1 MARSQ
6 GAEILM
12 QSSSN
17 CEASKIRVF
26 VGLQTL
32 AGDWLAPVR
41 QSLYEESYPGIES
54 LRLTP
59 ERNLHV
65 TLKFLGLMAEEAI
78 PELSLHLA
86 QVCAKH
92 QVFNYHCRGL
102 GHFKQSIWL
111 GVDPSPE
118 LLALSKDIENCCA
131 LLGFAAEQKRFTPHV
146 TIARYGKAARP
157 PLSNLTDR
165 FGEQEWFVGAISEA
179 CLFKSETLPAGAK
192 YTVIERYPLKP

>member
-1 MARSQ
+1 
-6 GAEILM
+6 M

-118 LLALSKDIENCCA
+118 LQALSKDIENCCA

-157 PLSNLTDR
+157 PRSNLTDR

>member
-1 MARSQ
+1 
-6 GAEILM
+6 
-12 QSSSN
+12 
-17 CEASKIRVF
+17 
-26 VGLQTL
+26 
-32 AGDWLAPVR
+32 
-41 QSLYEESYPGIES
+41 
-54 LRLTP
+54 
-59 ERNLHV
+59 
-65 TLKFLGLMAEEAI
+65 MAEEAI

>member
-1 MARSQ
+1 
-6 GAEILM
+6 M
-12 QSSSN
+12 QSSGK

-65 TLKFLGLMAEEAI
+65 TLKFLGLVAEEAI

-92 QVFNYHCRGL
+92 HSFDYHCRGL

-111 GVDPSPE
+111 GVDQSPE
-118 LLALSKDIENCCA
+118 LHALAKEIETCCT
-131 LLGFAAEQKRFTPHV
+131 LLGFVAEQKRFTPHV
-146 TIARYGKAARP
+146 TIARYGKSARL
-157 PLSNLTDR
+157 PLANLIER
-165 FGEQEWFVGAISEA
+165 FGEQEWFAGEISEA
-179 CLFKSETLPAGAK
+179 CLFKSETLPAGAR
-192 YTVIERYPLKP
+192 YTVIERYPLQPR

>member
-1 MARSQ
+1 
-6 GAEILM
+6 M

-17 CEASKIRVF
+17 CEASKFRVF

-32 AGDWLAPVR
+32 AGNWLAPVR

-86 QVCAKH
+86 QICAKQ
-92 QVFNYHCRGL
+92 QVFNYQCRGL

-111 GVDPSPE
+111 GVDSSPE
-118 LLALSKDIENCCA
+118 LQALSKDIETCCT

-157 PLSNLTDR
+157 PLSNLIER
-165 FGEQEWFVGAISEA
+165 FGKQEWFSGEVSEA

-192 YTVIERYPLKP
+192 YTVIERYPLQPLQP

>member
-1 MARSQ
+1 
-6 GAEILM
+6 M

-26 VGLQTL
+26 VGLQTQ
-32 AGDWLAPVR
+32 AGEWLAPVR

-111 GVDPSPE
+111 GVDPCPE
-118 LLALSKDIENCCA
+118 LQALTNEIETCCT
-131 LLGFAAEQKRFTPHV
+131 LLGFTAEQKRFTPHV

-165 FGEQEWFVGAISEA
+165 FGDQEWFVGAISEA

>member
-1 MARSQ
+1 
-6 GAEILM
+6 M

-41 QSLYEESYPGIES
+41 QSLYEEPYPGIES

-165 FGEQEWFVGAISEA
+165 FGHQEWFVGAISEA

>member
-1 MARSQ
+1 
-6 GAEILM
+6 M

-111 GVDPSPE
+111 GVDPCPE
-118 LLALSKDIENCCA
+118 LQALANEIETCCT
-131 LLGFAAEQKRFTPHV
+131 LLGFTAEQKRFTPHV
-146 TIARYGKAARP
+146 TMARYGKAARP

>member
-1 MARSQ
+1 
-6 GAEILM
+6 M
-12 QSSSN
+12 QSSGN

-41 QSLYEESYPGIES
+41 EALYEESYPGIES

-65 TLKFLGLMAEEAI
+65 TLKFLGLVAEETI
-78 PELSLHLA
+78 RELSLHLA

-92 QVFNYHCRGL
+92 QGFDYRCGGL
-102 GHFKQSIWL
+102 GNFKQSIWL

-118 LLALSKDIENCCA
+118 LHALAKEIETCCA
-131 LLGFAAEQKRFTPHV
+131 LLGYAAEQKRFTPHV

-157 PLSNLTDR
+157 PLANLIEK
-165 FGEQEWFVGAISEA
+165 FGEQEWFVSQVREA
-179 CLFKSETLPAGAK
+179 CLFKSETLPAGAR
-192 YTVIERYPLKP
+192 YTVIERYPLKPAEP

>member
-1 MARSQ
+1 
-6 GAEILM
+6 M
-12 QSSSN
+12 QSSGN

-65 TLKFLGLMAEEAI
+65 TLKFLGLVPEEAI

-92 QVFNYHCRGL
+92 QGFDYHCRGL

-118 LLALSKDIENCCA
+118 LQALAEEIETCCA

-146 TIARYGKAARP
+146 TIARYGKSARP
-157 PLSNLTDR
+157 PLANLIER
-165 FGEQEWFVGAISEA
+165 FGEQEWFVDKISEA
-179 CLFKSETLPAGAK
+179 CLFKSETLPAGAR
-192 YTVIERYPLKP
+192 YSVIERYPLKSLQS

>member
-1 MARSQ
+1 
-6 GAEILM
+6 M

-92 QVFNYHCRGL
+92 QVFNYHYRGL

-146 TIARYGKAARP
+146 TMARYGKAARP